1 MKLHK
6 TSKSY
11 NFVNSYSSTSNLS
24 FNFTDEGCYLRVWHA
39 CKLECKEKD
48 LTRVWLSTQCP
59 ARSQ

>member
-6 TSKSY
+6 TSKSC
-11 NFVNSYSSTSNLS
+11 NFVNSYSSRYIIS

-39 CKLECKEKD
+39 NWSAKRNSVPTK
-48 LTRVWLSTQCP
+48 STFFFCF